1 MTPDTAW
8 AWPWWSTMVSINI
21 INLIVCLTIFNRARR
36 AAGGFSNI
44 TDPYQSRMLVMGLVF
59 TLVGAYRAIFVS
71 RYLYQFAWFDVLAN
85 SSLLIRFFA
94 IFAELSFAGLFAYA
108 MLRFNKD
115 IPGKAQSNSLLNF
128 IETKSPYLLFACIF
142 AAQFFATTATVNKNN
157 TLFAVEET
165 LWTVG
170 FVCILPLAFVQFR
183 RTLSIRDKDEK
194 QRNRMLISSSKV
206 IFAWCVVYCSYG
218 IFFHLPLEFWSDN
231 ATSISNVVSTA
242 VPVAQSG
249 MAAVSDAFFIVN
261 ESKEYHDWGFGFLFW
276 HSSYFSVCVWLAI
289 FLMRGPR
296 TLKDVN

>member
-1 MTPDTAW
+1 
-8 AWPWWSTMVSINI
+8 
-21 INLIVCLTIFNRARR
+21 
-36 AAGGFSNI
+36 
-44 TDPYQSRMLVMGLVF
+44 
-59 TLVGAYRAIFVS
+59 
-71 RYLYQFAWFDVLAN
+71 LAN

-157 TLFAVEET
+157 TIFAVEET

-206 IFAWCVVYCSYG
+206 VFAWCVVYCSYG

-296 TLKDVN
+296 TLKDAN